1 MVKNAFQLAETV
13 VGQVIDMDG
22 MYGGQCAD
30 LANWVGSQYGVPLY
44 GNGNQIGIANGPNLK
59 NVADVIPYS
68 AGVAL
73 QIGDVLSLGGGT
85 YGHVLV
91 YGGGPLNKALIIDQ
105 NYAGVQRVQKRTGPI
120 SNILRIVRFKNQEQY
135 VTGSSS
141 TTVVSST
148 STTTT
153 TTASVT
159 QQVPEAFKKVYEITC
174 AEVKGIRGNDD
185 PTVLDTFYKCNKVIG
200 EFAGNWFVYRRFTGD
215 VGYIPAN
222 CVSRSGESTKPVIWA
237 PAKPVNVHTKFPDET
252 YDGLSQVGTQLVIS
266 VEEFIRKGRINY
278 LGYEWMYDNK
288 EDFRNPDKLSVRI
301 NAHGFLVDHTDK
313 IVLNMPEAY
322 QAVNGTVLKTP
333 FGAEG
338 IVRASHTTGGEVIV
352 YIK

>member
-13 VGQVIDMDG
+13 LGQTIDMDG
-22 MYGGQCAD
+22 IYPGECAD
-30 LANWVGSQYGVPLY
+30 LANWIGAQYGVPLY
-44 GNGNQIGIANGPNLK
+44 GNGNQIGIANGPNLY

-68 AGVAL
+68 AGEAL
-73 QIGDVLSLGGGT
+73 QIGDVLSLAEGT

-91 YGGGPLNKALIIDQ
+91 YGGGPLNNALIIDQ
-105 NYAGVQRVQKRTGPI
+105 NYAGVKRVQKRTGPI

-135 VTGSSS
+135 NTGSP
-141 TTVVSST
+141 T

-153 TTASVT
+153 SVT
-159 QQVPEAFKKVYEITC
+159 QQVPEAFKKMYEITC

-185 PTVLDTFYKCNKVIG
+185 PTVLDTFYKCNKVMG
-200 EFAGNWFVYRRFTGD
+200 EFSGNWFIYRRFTGD

-222 CVSRSGESTKPVIWA
+222 CVSSSGESTKPVIWA
-237 PAKPVNVHTKFPDET
+237 PAKPVNVHTKFPDQT
-252 YDGLSQVGTQLVIS
+252 YDGLSQVGTQMVVS
-266 VEEFIRKGRINY
+266 VEEFIKKGRINY

-288 EDFRNPDKLSVRI
+288 EDFKNPDKLSVRI

-313 IVLNMPEAY
+313 IILNMPEAY

-352 YIK
+352 YIR

>member
-13 VGQVIDMDG
+13 IGQMIDMDG
-22 MYGGQCAD
+22 IYPGECAD
-30 LANWVGSQYGVPLY
+30 LANWIGTQYGVPLY
-44 GNGNQIGIANGPNLK
+44 GNGNQIGIANGPNLYT
-59 NVADVIPYS
+59 VADVIPYS

-91 YGGGPLNKALIIDQ
+91 YGGGPLNNALIIDQ
-105 NYAGVQRVQKRTGPI
+105 NYAGVKRVQKRTGPI
-120 SNILRIVRFKNQEQY
+120 TNILRIVRFKNQEQY
-135 VTGSSS
+135 NTGSS
-141 TTVVSST
+141 TTTSGS

-153 TTASVT
+153 TSVN

-185 PTVLDTFYKCNKVIG
+185 PTVLDTFYKCNKVMG
-200 EFAGNWFVYRRFTGD
+200 EFAGDWFIYRRFTGD

-222 CVSRSGESTKPVIWA
+222 CVSKSGESTKPVIWA
-237 PAKPVNVHTKFPDET
+237 PAKPVNVYTKFPEQT

-266 VEEFIRKGRINY
+266 VEEFIRKGRVDY
-278 LGYEWMYDNK
+278 LEYEWMYDNK
-288 EDFRNPDKLSVRI
+288 EDFKNPNKLSVRI

-313 IVLNMPEAY
+313 IVLSLPEAY
-322 QAVNGTVLKTP
+322 QAVDGTVLKTP

-338 IVRASHTTGGEVIV
+338 VVRASHTTGGEIIV
-352 YIK
+352 YIR

>member
-1 MVKNAFQLAETV
+1 MAKNAFQLAETV
-13 VGQVIDMDG
+13 LGQTIDMDG
-22 MYGGQCAD
+22 IYPGECAD
-30 LANWVGSQYGVPLY
+30 LANWIGAQYGVPLY
-44 GNGNQIGIANGPNLK
+44 GNGNQIGIANGPNLY

-68 AGVAL
+68 AGEAL
-73 QIGDVLSLGGGT
+73 QIGDVLSLAEGT

-91 YGGGPLNKALIIDQ
+91 YGGGPLNNALIIDQ
-105 NYAGVQRVQKRTGPI
+105 NYAGVKRVQKRTGPI

-135 VTGSSS
+135 NTGSP
-141 TTVVSST
+141 T

-153 TTASVT
+153 SVT
-159 QQVPEAFKKVYEITC
+159 QQVPEAFKKMYEITC

-185 PTVLDTFYKCNKVIG
+185 PTVLDTFYKCNKVMG
-200 EFAGNWFVYRRFTGD
+200 EFSGNWFIYRRFTGD

-222 CVSRSGESTKPVIWA
+222 CVSGSGESTKPVIWA
-237 PAKPVNVHTKFPDET
+237 PAKPVNVHTKFPDQT
-252 YDGLSQVGTQLVIS
+252 YDGLSQVGTQMVVS
-266 VEEFIRKGRINY
+266 VEEFIKKGRINY

-288 EDFRNPDKLSVRI
+288 EDFKNPDKLSVRI

-313 IVLNMPEAY
+313 IILNMPEAY

-352 YIK
+352 YIR

>member
-13 VGQVIDMDG
+13 LGQTIDMDG
-22 MYGGQCAD
+22 IYPGECAD
-30 LANWVGSQYGVPLY
+30 LANWIGAQYGVPLY
-44 GNGNQIGIANGPNLK
+44 GNGNQIGIANGPNLY

-68 AGVAL
+68 AGEAL
-73 QIGDVLSLGGGT
+73 QIGDVLSLAEGT

-91 YGGGPLNKALIIDQ
+91 YGGGPLNNALIIDQ
-105 NYAGVQRVQKRTGPI
+105 NYAGVKRVQKRTGPI

-135 VTGSSS
+135 NTGSP
-141 TTVVSST
+141 T

-153 TTASVT
+153 SVT
-159 QQVPEAFKKVYEITC
+159 QQVPEAFKKMYEITC

-185 PTVLDTFYKCNKVIG
+185 PTVLDTFYKCNKVMG
-200 EFAGNWFVYRRFTGD
+200 EFSGNWFIYRRFTGD

-222 CVSRSGESTKPVIWA
+222 CVSGSGESTKPVIWA
-237 PAKPVNVHTKFPDET
+237 PAKPVNVHTKFPDQT
-252 YDGLSQVGTQLVIS
+252 YDGLSQVGTQMVVS
-266 VEEFIRKGRINY
+266 VEEFIKKGRINY

-288 EDFRNPDKLSVRI
+288 EDFKNPDKLSVRI

-313 IVLNMPEAY
+313 IILNMPEAY

-352 YIK
+352 YIR

>member
-13 VGQVIDMDG
+13 LGQTIDMDG
-22 MYGGQCAD
+22 IYPGECAD
-30 LANWVGSQYGVPLY
+30 LANWIGAQYGVPLY
-44 GNGNQIGIANGPNLK
+44 GNGNQIGIANGPNLY

-68 AGVAL
+68 AGEAL
-73 QIGDVLSLGGGT
+73 QIGDVLSLAEGT

-91 YGGGPLNKALIIDQ
+91 YGGGPLNNALIIDQ
-105 NYAGVQRVQKRTGPI
+105 NYAGVKRVQKRTGPI

-135 VTGSSS
+135 NTGSP
-141 TTVVSST
+141 T

-153 TTASVT
+153 SVT
-159 QQVPEAFKKVYEITC
+159 QQVPEAFKKMYEITC

-185 PTVLDTFYKCNKVIG
+185 PTVLDTFYKCNKVMG
-200 EFAGNWFVYRRFTGD
+200 EFSGNWFIYRRFTGD

-222 CVSRSGESTKPVIWA
+222 CVSGSGESTKPVIWA
-237 PAKPVNVHTKFPDET
+237 PAKPVNVHTKFPDQT
-252 YDGLSQVGTQLVIS
+252 YDGLSQVGTQMVVS

-288 EDFRNPDKLSVRI
+288 EDFKNPDKLSVRI

-313 IVLNMPEAY
+313 IILNMPEAY

-352 YIK
+352 YIR

>member
-13 VGQVIDMDG
+13 LGQTIDMDG
-22 MYGGQCAD
+22 SYPGECAD
-30 LANWVGSQYGVPLY
+30 LANWIGAQYGVPLY
-44 GNGNQIGIANGPNLK
+44 GNGNQIGIANGPNLY

-68 AGVAL
+68 AGEAL
-73 QIGDVLSLGGGT
+73 QIGDVLSLAEGT
-85 YGHVLV
+85 NGHVLV
-91 YGGGPLNKALIIDQ
+91 YGGGPLNNALIIDQ
-105 NYAGVQRVQKRTGPI
+105 NYAGVKRVQKRTGPI

-135 VTGSSS
+135 NTGSQ
-141 TTVVSST
+141 TGGNGDPT

-153 TTASVT
+153 SVT

-185 PTVLDTFYKCNKVIG
+185 PTVLDTFYKCNKVMG
-200 EFAGNWFVYRRFTGD
+200 EFSGNWFIYRRFTGD

-222 CVSRSGESTKPVIWA
+222 CVSGSGESTKPVIWA
-237 PAKPVNVHTKFPDET
+237 PAKPVNVHTKFPDQT
-252 YDGLSQVGTQLVIS
+252 YDGLSQVGTQMVVS

-288 EDFRNPDKLSVRI
+288 EDFKNPDKLSVRI

-313 IVLNMPEAY
+313 IILNMPEAY

-352 YIK
+352 YIR

>member
-73 QIGDVLSLGGGT
+73 QIGDVLSLGGGE

-91 YGGGPLNKALIIDQ
+91 YGGGPLNNSLIIDQ

-120 SNILRIVRFKNQEQY
+120 TNILRIVRFKNQEQY
-135 VTGSSS
+135 GTGASS
-141 TTVVSST
+141 TTPGGST

-153 TTASVT
+153 SVT

-185 PTVLDTFYKCNKVIG
+185 PTVLDTFYKCNKVMG
-200 EFAGNWFVYRRFTGD
+200 EFAGYWFIYRRFTGD
-215 VGYIPAN
+215 VGYLPAN
-222 CVSRSGESTKPVIWA
+222 CVSKSGETTKPVIWA
-237 PAKPVNVHTKFPDET
+237 PAKPVNVYTKFPDET

-266 VEEFIRKGRINY
+266 VEEFIRRGRVEY

-288 EDFRNPDKLSVRI
+288 EDFKNPNKLAVRI

-313 IVLNMPEAY
+313 IVLSLPVAY
-322 QAVNGTVLKTP
+322 QAVEGTVLKTP
-333 FGAEG
+333 FGSEG
-338 IVRASHTTGGEVIV
+338 VVRASHNTSGEVIV

>member
-13 VGQVIDMDG
+13 IGQVIDMDG
-22 MYGGQCAD
+22 RWGGQCAD
-30 LANWVGSQYGVPLY
+30 LANWVGAQYGVPLY
-44 GNGNQIGIANGPNLK
+44 GNGNQIGLMNGSNLST
-59 NVADVIPYS
+59 VADVIPYS

-73 QIGDVLSLGGGT
+73 QIGDVLSLGGGE

-91 YGGGPLNKALIIDQ
+91 YGGGPLNNALIIDQ

-135 VTGSSS
+135 GTG
-141 TTVVSST
+141 VGDPT
-148 STTTT
+148 STTT
-153 TTASVT
+153 SVT

-222 CVSRSGESTKPVIWA
+222 CVSRSGESIKPVLWA
-237 PAKPVNVHTKFPDET
+237 PAKAVNVHTKFPDET
-252 YDGLSQVGTQLVIS
+252 YDGLSQVGTQVVLS
-266 VEEFIRKGRINY
+266 VEEFIRKGRVEY
-278 LGYEWMYDNK
+278 LGYEWVYDKK
-288 EDFRNPDKLSVRI
+288 EDFKNPNKLAVRI

-313 IVLNMPEAY
+313 IVLNLPVAY
-322 QAVNGTVLKTP
+322 QAVEGTVLKTP
-333 FGAEG
+333 FGSEG
-338 IVRASHTTGGEVIV
+338 VVRASHNTSDEVIV

>member
-13 VGQVIDMDG
+13 LGQTIDMDG
-22 MYGGQCAD
+22 IYPGECAD
-30 LANWVGSQYGVPLY
+30 LANWIGAQYGVPLY
-44 GNGNQIGIANGPNLK
+44 GNGNQIGIANGPNLY

-68 AGVAL
+68 AGEAL
-73 QIGDVLSLGGGT
+73 QIGDVLSLAEGT

-91 YGGGPLNKALIIDQ
+91 YGGGPLNNALIIDQ
-105 NYAGVQRVQKRTGPI
+105 NYAGVKRVQKRTGPI

-135 VTGSSS
+135 NTGSP
-141 TTVVSST
+141 T

-153 TTASVT
+153 SVT
-159 QQVPEAFKKVYEITC
+159 QQVPEAFKKIYEITC

-185 PTVLDTFYKCNKVIG
+185 PTVLDTFYKCNKVMG
-200 EFAGNWFVYRRFTGD
+200 EFSGNWFIYRRFTGD

-222 CVSRSGESTKPVIWA
+222 CVSGSGESTKPVIWA
-237 PAKPVNVHTKFPDET
+237 PAKPVNVHTKFPDQT
-252 YDGLSQVGTQLVIS
+252 YDGLSQVGTQMVVS
-266 VEEFIRKGRINY
+266 VEEFIKKGRINY

-288 EDFRNPDKLSVRI
+288 EDFKNPDKLSVRI

-313 IVLNMPEAY
+313 IILNMPEAY

-352 YIK
+352 YIR

>member
-1 MVKNAFQLAETV
+1 MAKNAFQLAETV
-13 VGQVIDMDG
+13 LGQTIDMDG
-22 MYGGQCAD
+22 SYPGECAD
-30 LANWVGSQYGVPLY
+30 LANWIGAQYGVPLY
-44 GNGNQIGIANGPNLK
+44 GNGNQIGIANGPNLY

-68 AGVAL
+68 AGEAL
-73 QIGDVLSLGGGT
+73 QIGDVLSLAEGT

-91 YGGGPLNKALIIDQ
+91 YGGGPLNNALIIDQ
-105 NYAGVQRVQKRTGPI
+105 NYAGVKRVQKRTGPI

-135 VTGSSS
+135 NTGSP
-141 TTVVSST
+141 T

-153 TTASVT
+153 SVT
-159 QQVPEAFKKVYEITC
+159 QQVPEAFKKMYEITC

-185 PTVLDTFYKCNKVIG
+185 PTVLDTFYKCNKVMG
-200 EFAGNWFVYRRFTGD
+200 EFSGNWFIYRRFTGD

-222 CVSRSGESTKPVIWA
+222 CVSGSGESTKPVIWA
-237 PAKPVNVHTKFPDET
+237 PAKPINVHTKFPDQT
-252 YDGLSQVGTQLVIS
+252 YDGLSQVGTQMVVS

-288 EDFRNPDKLSVRI
+288 EDFKNPDKLSVRI

-313 IVLNMPEAY
+313 IILNMPEAY

-352 YIK
+352 YIR

>member
-1 MVKNAFQLAETV
+1 MAKNAFQLAETV
-13 VGQVIDMDG
+13 LGQTIDMDG
-22 MYGGQCAD
+22 IYPGECAD
-30 LANWVGSQYGVPLY
+30 LANWIGAQYGVPLY
-44 GNGNQIGIANGPNLK
+44 GNGNQIGIANGPNLY

-68 AGVAL
+68 AGEAL
-73 QIGDVLSLGGGT
+73 QIGDVLSLAEGT

-91 YGGGPLNKALIIDQ
+91 YGGGPLNNALIIDQ
-105 NYAGVQRVQKRTGPI
+105 NYAGVKRVQKRTGPI

-135 VTGSSS
+135 NTGSP
-141 TTVVSST
+141 T

-153 TTASVT
+153 SVT
-159 QQVPEAFKKVYEITC
+159 QQVPEAFKKMYEITC

-185 PTVLDTFYKCNKVIG
+185 PTVLDTFYKCNKVMG
-200 EFAGNWFVYRRFTGD
+200 EFSGNWFIYRRFTGD

-222 CVSRSGESTKPVIWA
+222 CVSGSGESTKPVIWA
-237 PAKPVNVHTKFPDET
+237 PAKPVNVHTKFPDQT
-252 YDGLSQVGTQLVIS
+252 YDGLSQVGTQMVVS

-288 EDFRNPDKLSVRI
+288 EDFKNPDKLSVRI

-313 IVLNMPEAY
+313 IILNMPEAY

-352 YIK
+352 YIR

>member
-1 MVKNAFQLAETV
+1 MAKNAFQLAETV
-13 VGQVIDMDG
+13 LGQTIDMDG
-22 MYGGQCAD
+22 IYPGECAD
-30 LANWVGSQYGVPLY
+30 LANWIGAQYGVPLY
-44 GNGNQIGIANGPNLK
+44 GNGNQIGIANGPNLY

-68 AGVAL
+68 AGEAL
-73 QIGDVLSLGGGT
+73 QIGDVLSLAEGT

-91 YGGGPLNKALIIDQ
+91 YGGGPLNNALIIDQ
-105 NYAGVQRVQKRTGPI
+105 NYAGVKRVQKRTGPI

-135 VTGSSS
+135 NTGSP
-141 TTVVSST
+141 T

-153 TTASVT
+153 SVT
-159 QQVPEAFKKVYEITC
+159 QQVPEAFKKMYEITC

-185 PTVLDTFYKCNKVIG
+185 PTVLDTFYKCNKVMG
-200 EFAGNWFVYRRFTGD
+200 EFSGNWFIYRRFTGD

-237 PAKPVNVHTKFPDET
+237 PAKPINVHTKFPDQT
-252 YDGLSQVGTQLVIS
+252 YDGLSQVGTQMVVS

-288 EDFRNPDKLSVRI
+288 EDFKNPDKLSVRI

-313 IVLNMPEAY
+313 IILNMPEAY

-352 YIK
+352 YIR

>member
-1 MVKNAFQLAETV
+1 MAKNAFQLAETV
-13 VGQVIDMDG
+13 LGQMIDMDG
-22 MYGGQCAD
+22 IYPGECAD
-30 LANWVGSQYGVPLY
+30 LANWIGAQYGVPLY
-44 GNGNQIGIANGPNLK
+44 GNGNQIGIANGPNLY

-68 AGVAL
+68 AGEAL
-73 QIGDVLSLGGGT
+73 QIGDVLSLAEGT

-91 YGGGPLNKALIIDQ
+91 YGGGPLNNALIIDQ
-105 NYAGVQRVQKRTGPI
+105 NYAGVKRVQKRTGPI

-135 VTGSSS
+135 NTGSP
-141 TTVVSST
+141 T

-153 TTASVT
+153 SVT

-185 PTVLDTFYKCNKVIG
+185 PTVLDTFYKCNKVMG
-200 EFAGNWFVYRRFTGD
+200 EFSGNWFIYRRFTGD

-222 CVSRSGESTKPVIWA
+222 CVSGSGESTKPVIWA
-237 PAKPVNVHTKFPDET
+237 PAKPVNVHTKFPDQT
-252 YDGLSQVGTQLVIS
+252 YDGLSQVGTQMVVS

-288 EDFRNPDKLSVRI
+288 EDFKNPDKLSVRI

-313 IVLNMPEAY
+313 IILNMPEAY

-338 IVRASHTTGGEVIV
+338 IVRASHTTGDEVIV
-352 YIK
+352 YIR

>member
-13 VGQVIDMDG
+13 LGQTIDMDG
-22 MYGGQCAD
+22 IYPGECAD
-30 LANWVGSQYGVPLY
+30 LANWIGAQYGVPLY
-44 GNGNQIGIANGPNLK
+44 GNGNQIGIANGPNLY

-68 AGVAL
+68 AGEAL
-73 QIGDVLSLGGGT
+73 QIGDVLSLAEGT

-91 YGGGPLNKALIIDQ
+91 YGGGPLNNALIIDQ
-105 NYAGVQRVQKRTGPI
+105 NYAGVKRVQKRTGPI

-135 VTGSSS
+135 NTGSP
-141 TTVVSST
+141 T

-153 TTASVT
+153 SVT
-159 QQVPEAFKKVYEITC
+159 QQVPEAFKKMYEITC

-185 PTVLDTFYKCNKVIG
+185 PTVLDTFYKCNKVMG
-200 EFAGNWFVYRRFTGD
+200 EFSGNWFIYRRFTGD

-237 PAKPVNVHTKFPDET
+237 PAKPVNVHTKFPDQT
-252 YDGLSQVGTQLVIS
+252 YDGLSQVGTQMVVS
-266 VEEFIRKGRINY
+266 VEEFIKKGRINY

-288 EDFRNPDKLSVRI
+288 EDFKNPDKLSVRI

-313 IVLNMPEAY
+313 IILNMPEAY

-352 YIK
+352 YIR

>member
-13 VGQVIDMDG
+13 LGQTIDMDG
-22 MYGGQCAD
+22 IYPGECAD
-30 LANWVGSQYGVPLY
+30 LANWIGAQYGVPLY
-44 GNGNQIGIANGPNLK
+44 GNGNQIGIANGPNLY

-68 AGVAL
+68 AGEAL
-73 QIGDVLSLGGGT
+73 QIGDVLSLAEGT

-91 YGGGPLNKALIIDQ
+91 YGGGPLNNALIIDQ
-105 NYAGVQRVQKRTGPI
+105 NYAGVKRVQKRTGPI

-135 VTGSSS
+135 NTGSP
-141 TTVVSST
+141 T

-153 TTASVT
+153 TSVT
-159 QQVPEAFKKVYEITC
+159 QQVPEAFKKMYEITC

-185 PTVLDTFYKCNKVIG
+185 PTVLDTFYKCNKVMG
-200 EFAGNWFVYRRFTGD
+200 EFSGNWFIYRRFTGD

-222 CVSRSGESTKPVIWA
+222 CVSGSGESTKPVIWA
-237 PAKPVNVHTKFPDET
+237 PAKPVNVHTKFPDQT
-252 YDGLSQVGTQLVIS
+252 YDGLSQVGTQMVVS
-266 VEEFIRKGRINY
+266 VEEFIKKGRINY

-288 EDFRNPDKLSVRI
+288 EDFKNPDKLSVRI

-313 IVLNMPEAY
+313 IILNMPEAY

-352 YIK
+352 YIR